1 MRRSDLVLANGE
13 SATVVRS
20 GDPSDDTPAML
31 EFELPAGKVVTV
43 TPGDGAVLITL
54 TATAAATGVLV
65 VRSATAYFQT

>member
-1 MRRSDLVLANGE
+1 
-13 SATVVRS
+13 
-20 GDPSDDTPAML
+20 ML
-31 EFELPAGKVVTV
+31 EFELPAGEVVTA